1 MIEINVNKISKSYG
15 FEKVL
20 DELSFDVKTNDR
32 VALIGNNGCGKSTTM
47 KMIYGSEMYDS
58 GSISIRNGATVG
70 YLTQIP
76 SLEKES
82 VSANEVYLRGV
93 RDILELEEKINTF
106 VSNMDTSEKSIKIL
120 SMMQEEFRIKGGY
133 NLNEKIEKIKYGFKI
148 SEKVLSTPYN
158 NLSGGEK
165 TIVNLASL
173 ILSNPSILLLDEPT
187 NHLDI
192 QTLEWFEE
200 YLKTYNGTVVIVSHD
215 RYFLDR
221 VVNKIIE
228 IDNGKASLYH
238 GNYSYYLEESEK
250 RFMLEFQRYKNQQ
263 KQIKALKEAIIRY
276 KEWGSKSD
284 NPMFFRRAHAIEK
297 RLEKMEMIEKPKVKS
312 ELRLNLVSSD
322 RSANNVLMIDKLNLQ
337 IDEKKLI
344 DNSSMFVKY
353 KDKVCLMG
361 NNGCGKTTLIR
372 NILNNT
378 HESIKLGVNTV
389 VGYIPQEIRFDS
401 EELSIYEYTRSFFVG
416 DESKLRSKLNQ
427 FYFGEESIDKKLKNL
442 SGGEKVRIKLLEL
455 ILLNANF
462 LILDEPTNH
471 IDIDTREILEN
482 ALIDYDGTI
491 LFVSHDRYF
500 INKIANKVIVID
512 NMKFHEFDGN
522 YDSVKLNTVSK
533 FKEVIPK
540 VVEVKLKGSNRLN
553 EFIKECKVELIK
565 EEKHLKIYRIRKK
578 SRVFYLKEDLHLS
591 NESKRLEYLSEK
603 LDVPEK
609 VFYEKFNGKSY
620 LMSKC
625 VNGVDLTH
633 ESFKNNP
640 KMAID
645 VIVEAINSL
654 LSIDYSDCIIDETID
669 TKIKKYEDSIKLE
682 DIKKEYIDRF
692 HTKDAIIKYLRGNK
706 PKALIGFIHGKLTLE
721 NIFAFQNK
729 FSAFI
734 DVSESGIGDLY
745 YDFVSLEL
753 SIKEHYGSEYVDL
766 FYESIGIDRDIF
778 RSEYYSILLNK

>member
-158 NLSGGEK
+158 KLSGGEK

-344 DNSSMFVKY
+344 DNSSMFIKY

-591 NESKRLEYLSEK
+591 N
-603 LDVPEK
+603 
-609 VFYEKFNGKSY
+609 
-620 LMSKC
+620 
-625 VNGVDLTH
+625 
-633 ESFKNNP
+633 
-640 KMAID
+640 
-645 VIVEAINSL
+645 
-654 LSIDYSDCIIDETID
+654 
-669 TKIKKYEDSIKLE
+669 
-682 DIKKEYIDRF
+682 
-692 HTKDAIIKYLRGNK
+692 
-706 PKALIGFIHGKLTLE
+706 
-721 NIFAFQNK
+721 
-729 FSAFI
+729 
-734 DVSESGIGDLY
+734 
-745 YDFVSLEL
+745 
-753 SIKEHYGSEYVDL
+753 
-766 FYESIGIDRDIF
+766 
-778 RSEYYSILLNK
+778 